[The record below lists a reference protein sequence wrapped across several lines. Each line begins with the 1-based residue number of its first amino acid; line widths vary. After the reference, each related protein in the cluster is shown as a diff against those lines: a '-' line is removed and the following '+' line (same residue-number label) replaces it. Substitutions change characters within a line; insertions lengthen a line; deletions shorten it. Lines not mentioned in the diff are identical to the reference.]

1 MIRFG
6 ISLLTLSLALG
17 CTTPEDR
24 DRRNSE
30 RSQEDESDERA
41 TNADNTEEEV
51 GAQTAAK
58 IREIQGQLQKNR
70 PAENAIPAPEDVS
83 APPEGAE
90 RSESGLAWRVLEAGS
105 GDDRPSVHDEVSVH
119 YTGWRA
125 EDGEMFDSSVARGRP
140 ASFPLSRV
148 IPGWTEGLQLMVVGE
163 KRRFW
168 IPANLAY
175 EGRSGPQGVLVFD
188 VELLEIIDRPEPPPT
203 PEDVSAPPAN
213 ARRTDSGLAY
223 RVLERGTGR
232 AHPDAWDE
240 VTVNYSGWRAED
252 GEMFDSSVTRGEPAS
267 FPLNRVIPGWT
278 EGLQLMV
285 VGEKTRFWIPANL
298 AYEGRRGPQGVLVFD
313 VELISIQDRPAPP
326 QAPEDVAAAPPSA
339 ERTESGLA
347 SRVLEAGTGTA
358 HPSATSRVRVH
369 YSGWRAEDGEMF
381 DSSRT
386 RGEPVEFALNRVI
399 PGWTEGLQL
408 MVAGEQRRF
417 WIPGNLA
424 YDGRR
429 GPQGVLVFDVELLEI
444 IDPPS
449 APAAPSAPAQP

>member
-1 MIRFG
+1 
-6 ISLLTLSLALG
+6 LSLA

-24 DRRNSE
+24 ERRNSE
-30 RSQEDESDERA
+30 RSEQAEGDESA
-41 TNADNTEEEV
+41 PNAGEAQEEEI
-51 GAQTAAK
+51 GAQAAAK
-58 IREIQGQLQKNR
+58 IRALQERMQKNR
-70 PAENAIPAPEDVS
+70 PAENAIPAPDDVS

-90 RSESGLAWRVLEAGS
+90 RSESGLAWRVLEAGT
-105 GDDRPSVHDEVSVH
+105 GEDRPSVHDEVRVH

-125 EDGEMFDSSVARGRP
+125 EDGEMFDSSVSRGRA
-140 ASFPLSRV
+140 ASFPLGRV

-175 EGRSGPQGVLVFD
+175 EGRPGPQGVLVFD

-203 PEDVSAPPAN
+203 PEDISAPPAN

-223 RVLERGTGR
+223 RVIERGNGR
-232 AHPDAWDE
+232 AHPDPWDE

-267 FPLNRVIPGWT
+267 FTLNRVIPGWT

-285 VGEKTRFWIPANL
+285 VGEKARFWIPANL
-298 AYEGRRGPQGVLVFD
+298 AYEGRRGPQGMLVFD

-326 QAPEDVAAAPPSA
+326 QAPSDVSAVPANA
-339 ERTESGLA
+339 ERAESGLA
-347 SRVLEAGTGTA
+347 SRVLEAGTGTT
-358 HPSATSRVRVH
+358 HPTATSRVRVH

-381 DSSRT
+381 DSSRQ
-386 RGEPVEFALNRVI
+386 RGEPVDFPLNGVI

-429 GPQGVLVFDVELLEI
+429 GPQGMLVFDVELIEILETPSAPT
-444 IDPPS
+444 PPS
-449 APAAPSAPAQP
+449 APGQP